1 MPRTT
6 GSPPPSLAQSDLA
19 SIERLIASG
28 KPLVALQ
35 EISTARRTGI
45 GIPSARLEDLSARA
59 GTKIKEQ
66 FADSIKSGDFGSAYT
81 LFTSAEEIGPDFFP
95 GWSEGKILL
104 SLAEEYRKKNMLI
117 PSLLY
122 FDKALGKGAD
132 VEKLVGSYGELALSE
147 GDRPVIA
154 DISSYLEK
162 AKMKVSDAYTA
173 LLNAKVTTAEM
184 LKGVVTIW
192 VNQGIKIDNGVG
204 YPARVIGS
212 GFFIDKEGYLITNY
226 HVIQSQ
232 VDPKYEGYSRLF
244 IRLSDSEHTRIPA
257 KVVGYD
263 RVFDIALLKT
273 EVKPNYIF
281 SFNDTDNFLPGQRV
295 YAIGSPGGLENTI
308 TYGIISATGRRFL
321 QMGDAMQVDVP
332 VNPGNSGGPLV
343 NEQAQLVGVV
353 FAGIEQFQ
361 GVNFAIPAHWVAT
374 LIPALYRGGEIHHS
388 WMGMA
393 MQETDTGLEVIYVL
407 PGSPAARAGLR
418 EGDMLGTVD
427 DVKYKSVLD
436 VQQRLLSLPIDS
448 LVHLSWTR
456 GPTAMSGLLSLGER
470 PFAPIEAAVQKDSRE
485 SLFGVLFGM
494 DVEETGRFL
503 WQANYRITKVYPG
516 STADET
522 GLSVGDPITV
532 TGWKVNLEKDY
543 AILQFSVKKKTEGFL
558 ESVVQVAAGLLINNF
573 I

>member
-1 MPRTT
+1 M
-6 GSPPPSLAQSDLA
+6 A
-19 SIERLIASG
+19 I
-28 KPLVALQ
+28 Q

-45 GIPSARLEDLSARA
+45 GIPTDRLENLSTRA
-59 GTKIKEQ
+59 GIKMKEQ
-66 FADSIKSGDFGSAYT
+66 FAESVKSGNFGSAYT
-81 LFTSAEEIGPDFFP
+81 LFTSAQEIGQDFFP

-104 SLAEEYRKKNMLI
+104 NLAEEYRKKNMLI
-117 PSLLY
+117 PALLY
-122 FDKALGKGAD
+122 FDKAMEKGAD

-147 GDRPVIA
+147 GDRPIVA
-154 DISSYLEK
+154 DISNYLKK
-162 AKMKVSDAYTA
+162 AKMKVPDAYTA
-173 LLNAKVTTAEM
+173 LLDAKVTTAEM

-192 VNQGIKIDNGVG
+192 VNQGIKVDNGVG

-244 IRLSDSEHTRIPA
+244 IRLSDAEHTRIPA

-273 EVKPNYIF
+273 EVKPGYIF
-281 SFNDTDNFLPGQRV
+281 SFSNNENFLPGQRV
-295 YAIGSPGGLENTI
+295 YAMGSPGGLENTI

-321 QMGDAMQVDVP
+321 QMGDTTQVDVP

-343 NEQAQLVGVV
+343 DEQAQLVGVV

-361 GVNFAIPAHWVAT
+361 GVNFAIPAHWVSM
-374 LIPALYRGGEIHHS
+374 LIPALYSGGEINHS
-388 WMGMA
+388 WLGMA
-393 MQETDTGLEVIYVL
+393 MQETVTGLEVVYVL
-407 PGSPAARAGLR
+407 PGSPAARAGLK
-418 EGDMLGTVD
+418 EGDMLASVD
-427 DVKYKSVLD
+427 GVKYKSVLD
-436 VQQRLLSLPIDS
+436 IQQRLLSLPIDS
-448 LVHLSWTR
+448 LVQLTWTR
-456 GPTAMSGLLSLGER
+456 GSVTMSGLLSLGER
-470 PFAPIEAAVQKDSRE
+470 PFAPIKTAIERDTRE

-494 DVEETGRFL
+494 DVVETGRFL
-503 WQANYRITKVYPG
+503 WQTKYRITKVYSG

-532 TGWKVNLEKDY
+532 TGWHVNLTKDI

-558 ESVVQVAAGLLINNF
+558 ESVVQVASSLLINDF